1 MEDASSSNKD
11 NSIEEL
17 HKLDLNSIP
26 TDSEDSQPQR
36 AQESPSL
43 ISFEETDTSA
53 QVELIRQ
60 PSPPPVL
67 AEVHDLVP
75 AVSPHVNEAGCKTEI
90 PSSDSCVRAESPL
103 QLHIVSL

>member
-1 MEDASSSNKD
+1 LEDVSSSKKD

-26 TDSEDSQPQR
+26 TESEDSQPQR

-43 ISFEETDTSA
+43 ISFEATETFA
-53 QVELIRQ
+53 PVELIRQ

-67 AEVHDLVP
+67 AQVQDLVP
-75 AVSPHVNEAGCKTEI
+75 SVSPHVNEAGCKTEI
-90 PSSDSCVRAESPL
+90 PSSDSCVRAKSPL
-103 QLHIVSL
+103 QLHIVSQ